1 MTVFAPHPGPQ
12 TRACEWGGRYLLTGG
27 AKGGGKSEFLLFDP
41 FHQIYVEEERVAKG
55 EIDSS
60 TGRAIF
66 FRRNY
71 DHLREVI
78 SRAKRLF
85 PRAFPE
91 VKWNG
96 QTRTFTF
103 PSGYEYIFGNMDEDD
118 DWQKYYGIQ
127 FTWIGFDELTQF
139 NEKQWEELDTCLR
152 STDPVLQKMLAM
164 RAGTNPVGIGIKWV
178 RKRFVEVAPPNT
190 PVIKRIPVEIIEN
203 GVKVKRIVEHSQ
215 IFIPA
220 KVADNPSIDQAEYT
234 ATLSTKSE
242 AMVRA
247 LRDGDW
253 YVSDGAFLSALW
265 DSTVHTVKPFKL
277 PKGWVR
283 FRSCYYAYE
292 KPASVSWWAADP
304 DGNIV
309 CFKNLTLT
317 HHDAEMLAYR
327 IKEIEVA
334 LELWD
339 PRRNCSKIRGHLG
352 PDEAWGHEKH
362 TGPTVAE
369 TMGRAGV
376 FWWKADKDRM
386 GADNQVRW
394 RLARRT
400 ADPDRLGPGKKPIL
414 NVPGIRWFRTCKDP
428 IDTIP
433 TLVPD
438 KNNPDIPDM
447 KAEVHNYLDTGY
459 ACLSRPLI
467 PEREM
472 EHIQHDEDLDAEF
485 PKPAARGKRTSY
497 GIW

>member
-1 MTVFAPHPGPQ
+1 
-12 TRACEWGGRYLLTGG
+12 
-27 AKGGGKSEFLLFDP
+27 
-41 FHQIYVEEERVAKG
+41 
-55 EIDSS
+55 
-60 TGRAIF
+60 
-66 FRRNY
+66 
-71 DHLREVI
+71 
-78 SRAKRLF
+78 
-85 PRAFPE
+85 
-91 VKWNG
+91 
-96 QTRTFTF
+96 
-103 PSGYEYIFGNMDEDD
+103 MDEDG
-118 DWQKYYGIQ
+118 DWIKYYGME
-127 FTWIGFDELTQF
+127 FTQLCWDELPTFTEEQF
-139 NEKQWEELDTCLR
+139 DQMDTCLR
-152 STDPVLQKMLAM
+152 STDPVLKTMLRN
-164 RAGTNPVGIGIKWV
+164 RAGANPVGVGVKWV

-190 PVIKRIPVEIIEN
+190 PVIRRIEVVLTDDE
-203 GVKVKRIVEHSQ
+203 GAKSKQVVEHKQ

-220 KVADNPSIDQAEYT
+220 KVSDNKHADQAEYI
-234 ATLSTKSE
+234 AMLSTKSE

-253 YVSDGAFLSALW
+253 YVSDGAFLLALW
-265 DSTVHTVKPFKL
+265 DSQVHTVKPFVL
-277 PKGWVR
+277 PKGWIR

-292 KPASVSWWAADP
+292 KPASVSWWAVDP

-309 CFKNLTLT
+309 CYKNLTVT

-327 IKEIEVA
+327 IREIDIA

-438 KNNPDIPDM
+438 KNDPDKPDM

-485 PKPAARGKRTSY
+485 PKPKAASRRTSY
-497 GIW
+497 GPW